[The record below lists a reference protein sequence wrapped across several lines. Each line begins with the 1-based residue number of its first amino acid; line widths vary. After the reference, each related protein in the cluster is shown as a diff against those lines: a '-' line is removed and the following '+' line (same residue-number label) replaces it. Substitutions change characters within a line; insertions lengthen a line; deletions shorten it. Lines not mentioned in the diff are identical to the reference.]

1 MALDMSGL
9 FVNPALIRSKRIEEI
24 AKQQQA
30 LGGLGGSMSG
40 LLGQIAGG
48 GNVMGQLLAEGIA
61 QQTGMKTK
69 EEREAEAAQSILG
82 TLDPNN
88 PDTYVNAAKAMQKAG
103 LTKVSLSLL
112 TEGKRLAD
120 AKLKA
125 GQVGDVKVIDT
136 KGGGKAVVGVT
147 PDNKLK
153 QLTSQGAVDI
163 DPEDLGKGEL
173 LENVRTVNMPGGKEM
188 VIGTKGTQL
197 GRITSGGF
205 VPISGEG
212 FGKGADYVVVTQ
224 RSVDPDSGKI
234 LQTDL
239 LVDRSRLGQYKN
251 DPRVINITD
260 LQGNTIGG
268 NITPDDMFSASA
280 AQTEADMTQ
289 PGAGT
294 VLLPGATAQ
303 AQQPSTSTAQ
313 QAGVVTAPAGQTTA
327 PKAPTITIADGSKSD
342 LMRAVAV
349 MRTAGVNEGAEKV
362 KEARQAIQ
370 TKVKQSLNIFD
381 TIYAPEFDNVTGIS
395 PGAYI
400 QSTLGRGVGTREGEI
415 AQEIESDV
423 IGNAINNAKKLGV
436 NPTDKDFEASKK
448 TMPRR
453 TDAPEVWRN
462 WLERDFMSDFEAMLN
477 SQLGVKNAKPVIEAA
492 RQSLADAKE
501 AYSQATTG
509 TPDVKSSPSGI
520 KYQFK

>member
-48 GNVMGQLLAEGIA
+48 GNVMGQMLAEGIA
-61 QQTGMKTK
+61 QQAGLKTK

-82 TLDPNN
+82 TLDPND
-88 PDTYVNAAKAMQKAG
+88 PQTYVNAAKAMSKAG

-120 AKLKA
+120 AKIKA
-125 GQVGDVKVIDT
+125 NQVGDVKVVDT

-163 DPEDLGKGEL
+163 DPADLGKGEL
-173 LENVRTVNMPGGKEM
+173 LENVRTVNLPGGREI

-197 GRITSGGF
+197 GRVTSGGF

-224 RSVDPDSGKI
+224 RSIDPDSGQM

-251 DPRVINITD
+251 DPRVITISD
-260 LQGNTIGG
+260 LQGNTLGG
-268 NITPDDMFSASA
+268 NITPDDIFSASA
-280 AQTEADMTQ
+280 EQTEADMTQ

-303 AQQPSTSTAQ
+303 AQQPSQSGA
-313 QAGVVTAPAGQTTA
+313 VVAPAGQTTA
-327 PKAPTITIADGSKSD
+327 PKAPTITIADGSRSD
-342 LMRAVAV
+342 LMRAVSVA
-349 MRTAGVNEGAEKV
+349 RQAGVKEGAEKV

-395 PGAYI
+395 PGAYV

-448 TMPRR
+448 TMPAR
-453 TDAPEVWRN
+453 TDAPTVWRN
-462 WLERDFMSDFEAMLN
+462 WLERDFMPDFEAMLN
-477 SQLGVKNAKPVIEAA
+477 SQLGVKNAKPVIDAA
-492 RQSLADAKE
+492 RQSLKDAKE
-501 AYSQATTG
+501 AYSEATTG
-509 TPDVKSSPSGI
+509 TPNIKTSPTGI
-520 KYQFK
+520 KYQIK

>member
-9 FVNPALIRSKRIEEI
+9 FVNPALIRGKRIEEI

-48 GNVMGQLLAEGIA
+48 GNIMGQMLAEGIA

-69 EEREAEAAQSILG
+69 EEAEAEAAQSILS
-82 TLDPNN
+82 TLDPNDPN
-88 PDTYVNAAKAMQKAG
+88 TYVNAARAMSKAG
-103 LTKVSLSLL
+103 LSKVSLSLL

-120 AKLKA
+120 EKIKA
-125 GQVGDVKVIDT
+125 NQVGDVKVIDT

-147 PDNKLK
+147 PRNELK
-153 QLTSQGAVDI
+153 QLTSAGAVDI
-163 DPEDLGKGEL
+163 SVDDLGKGEV
-173 LENVRTVNMPGGKEM
+173 LENVRTVNLPGGKEI
-188 VIGTKGTQL
+188 VVGTKGTQL
-197 GRITSGGF
+197 GRITGGGF

-224 RSVDPDSGKI
+224 RRIDPDSGQL

-239 LVDRSRLGQYKN
+239 LVDRSRLGQYQN
-251 DPRVINITD
+251 DPRVITISD
-260 LQGNTIGG
+260 MAGNTIGG
-268 NITPDDMFSASA
+268 NITPDDIVSADA
-280 AQTEADMTQ
+280 EEAQADTTV

-294 VLLPGATAQ
+294 VLLPGGTT
-303 AQQPSTSTAQ
+303 QPSQPSQSGA
-313 QAGVVTAPAGQTTA
+313 VVAPAGQTQA
-327 PKAPTITIADGSKSD
+327 PSSPTITIGDGSKSD
-342 LMRAVAV
+342 LMRAVAIA
-349 MRTAGVNEGAEKV
+349 RTGGVKEGAEKV
-362 KEARQAIQ
+362 KEAKQAIQ
-370 TKVKQSLNIFD
+370 TKVKESLNIFD

-395 PGAYI
+395 PGAYV
-400 QSTLGRGVGTREGEI
+400 QSTLGRGVGTREGQI

-436 NPTDKDFEASKK
+436 NPTDKDFEASKQ
-448 TMPRR
+448 TMPKR

-492 RQSLADAKE
+492 RKSLSDAKE
-501 AYSQATTG
+501 RYSQATTG
-509 TPDVKSSPSGI
+509 TPNVKSSPSGI
-520 KYQFK
+520 KYQIK